1 MNVIIEKGVHALSR
15 LTYMIVATALLL
27 LTTTACSDSNVSDL
41 QLNGDCSVLALSL
54 DNYEGTIDPA
64 TRTITVRV
72 PETYDVNQMSVTAL
86 ALSEGATSDL
96 AVGDKMDMNFAHV
109 AHVKNGDVYLD
120 WTIKVVRDEAK
131 ILSFKINDTY
141 IGTINE
147 EAKTITVYV
156 PEGLDLKTLVPT
168 ITVSDNA
175 TLSPQSGIATDFSQ
189 PVTYTV
195 TNNTA
200 TSKYVVSVT
209 AIGKPTMVYVGL
221 SANMDELNIEE
232 QTACKWMLANV
243 PNSLYASFEDVKN
256 GSIDLSECKV
266 IWWHFHKDGGVD
278 GKEAFEKAAP
288 EALAAAN
295 KLRDYYNNGGSF
307 LFTRYATNM
316 PAELGAVKNN
326 ACPNNCW
333 GQVEADAETVNS
345 PWSFSIAGHTDHAL
359 FQNLVMNSSEPTS
372 VYTCDAGYRITN
384 STAQWHIGT
393 DWGGYADYPTW
404 RSETGAIDLA
414 YGGDGAIVAWEFP
427 ANGTNGG
434 IVCIGS
440 GCYDWYSV
448 ADVAEYYHTNVA
460 KMTMN
465 AINYLMKK

>member
-189 PVTYTV
+189 P
-195 TNNTA
+195 
-200 TSKYVVSVT
+200 
-209 AIGKPTMVYVGL
+209 IP
-221 SANMDELNIEE
+221 
-232 QTACKWMLANV
+232 
-243 PNSLYASFEDVKN
+243 
-256 GSIDLSECKV
+256 
-266 IWWHFHKDGGVD
+266 
-278 GKEAFEKAAP
+278 
-288 EALAAAN
+288 
-295 KLRDYYNNGGSF
+295 
-307 LFTRYATNM
+307 
-316 PAELGAVKNN
+316 
-326 ACPNNCW
+326 
-333 GQVEADAETVNS
+333 
-345 PWSFSIAGHTDHAL
+345 
-359 FQNLVMNSSEPTS
+359 
-372 VYTCDAGYRITN
+372 
-384 STAQWHIGT
+384 
-393 DWGGYADYPTW
+393 
-404 RSETGAIDLA
+404 
-414 YGGDGAIVAWEFP
+414 
-427 ANGTNGG
+427 
-434 IVCIGS
+434 
-440 GCYDWYSV
+440 
-448 ADVAEYYHTNVA
+448 
-460 KMTMN
+460 
-465 AINYLMKK
+465 